1 MGEDIV
7 EGAPM
12 GKKDKVKKG
21 KVKVGKAKGAVE
33 KKARSKA
40 GAMASTASEP
50 KQGVL
55 ALRPA
60 SHRSVVGAWDLHSHS
75 VFSDG
80 SCTVDELI
88 SQARAAG
95 LSRIA
100 ITDHDCLLQLSY
112 IRTRAREVGFPVLA
126 GTEISCRD
134 PKTGR
139 NVHIL
144 AFGLEASRDGDGP
157 VDRIVTDT
165 LYQRSANTLWQAWTL
180 QRMGAEFSGKH
191 VSLDEVVATAGTSF
205 GVYKQHVM
213 EALTG
218 RHHEDPD
225 YRFFYQCR
233 FKGDSPA
240 NHDIRYPDPVSVVR
254 AIGEQGGVA
263 VLAHPGQMN
272 SWASVPDLV
281 AAGLAGIE
289 AFHPDHGPVDEELA
303 FEAAARHGLFVTGG
317 SDYHGKYGEPAAL
330 GQDFIMP
337 EEAGARVDELFAREE
352 QLG

>member
-1 MGEDIV
+1 
-7 EGAPM
+7 M
-12 GKKDKVKKG
+12 GKKKG
-21 KVKVGKAKGAVE
+21 KMKAKAKRAEAKAG
-33 KKARSKA
+33 KSKARTA
-40 GAMASTASEP
+40 RDEMMPAAEAMGPEAKTARAI
-50 KQGVL
+50 VRR
-55 ALRPA
+55 AA
-60 SHRSVVGAWDLHSHS
+60 HRSVVGAWDLHSHS

-263 VLAHPGQMN
+263 VLAHPGQMS

>member
-1 MGEDIV
+1 
-7 EGAPM
+7 M
-12 GKKDKVKKG
+12 GKKKDKAKAKVKAKRVEAKAEKSKMG
-21 KVKVGKAKGAVE
+21 TVRGEMPPAGEVVGPEAKT
-33 KKARSKA
+33 ARA
-40 GAMASTASEP
+40 IAQRAA
-50 KQGVL
+50 
-55 ALRPA
+55 
-60 SHRSVVGAWDLHSHS
+60 HRSVVGAWDLHSHS

-112 IRTRAREVGFPVLA
+112 IRMRAREVGFPVLA

-134 PKTGR
+134 PKTER

-165 LYQRSANTLWQAWTL
+165 LYQRSANTLWQAWML

>member
-1 MGEDIV
+1 
-7 EGAPM
+7 M
-12 GKKDKVKKG
+12 GKKKSKM
-21 KVKVGKAKGAVE
+21 KAKAKRIE
-33 KKARSKA
+33 AKAGKSKA
-40 GAMASTASEP
+40 KTARAI
-50 KQGVL
+50 VRR
-55 ALRPA
+55 AA
-60 SHRSVVGAWDLHSHS
+60 HRSVDGAWDLHSHS

-88 SQARAAG
+88 VRARAAG

-100 ITDHDCLLQLSY
+100 ITDHDCLLQLAY
-112 IRTRAREVGFPVLA
+112 IRQRSRELGFPVLA
-126 GTEISCRD
+126 GTEVSSRD

-144 AFGLEASRDGDGP
+144 AFGLEASRDGEGP
-157 VDRIVTDT
+157 VDRIVADT
-165 LYQRSANTLWQAWTL
+165 LYRRSANTLWQAWTL

-191 VSLDEVVATAGTSF
+191 VSLDEVVSCAAPSF

-240 NHDIRYPDPVSVVR
+240 NHDIRYPDPVAAVR
-254 AIGEQGGVA
+254 AICEQGGVA

-281 AAGLAGIE
+281 AAGLSGIE
-289 AFHPDHGPVDEELA
+289 TFHPDHDAVAEQLA
-303 FEAAARHGLFVTGG
+303 FEVAAKHGLFVTGG
-317 SDYHGKYGEPAAL
+317 SDYHGKYGASAAM
-330 GQDFIMP
+330 GQAFVIP
-337 EEAGARVDELFAREE
+337 EEAGARVEELFAREAR
-352 QLG
+352 LA